1 MQSFLTGALTER
13 SVATGTD
20 TAVISA
26 NAFKASANDS
36 LTTPYI
42 TAMIIDAIVVIGAS
56 FDAKSR
62 SDRVHKIF

>member
-1 MQSFLTGALTER
+1 M
-13 SVATGTD
+13 
-20 TAVISA
+20 ISA

-56 FDAKSR
+56 FDAKS
-62 SDRVHKIF
+62 SLGSGA